1 LTNIRQEVFNII
13 STERD
18 YQDIRWP
25 RPAHNHSVTEYLV
38 YLDHYIKHAMELVST
53 TNGDYSAL
61 PDLRKIAALA
71 VAAME
76 EHGVVERL
84 TANSPDLTALKDN
97 QIINVMDEGTTIMQ
111 MNNWAA
117 DLHDKSTAYNVTS
130 R

>member
-1 LTNIRQEVFNII
+1 
-13 STERD
+13 
-18 YQDIRWP
+18 
-25 RPAHNHSVTEYLV
+25 
-38 YLDHYIKHAMELVST
+38 MELVST